1 LCAGAGRGILYALA
15 NLPDKTHKKI
25 ALLVDTRLVWG
36 RDVYSGVA
44 RYAREHAHWS
54 ILHQAGSPDRPPYWL
69 GEERFD
75 GLIGRLKTDEVV
87 EKVEALSCPVVN
99 LYTALAGHPYPVVQF
114 DDDAIGAA
122 AARHLAER
130 GYRRFGYLGGPFLWA
145 HRRLRGFER
154 ALSQTVSSFVMPEVR
169 NMVTTL
175 REVDAWLRDLPK
187 PVGIFACSDV
197 FASQGAHAALGLG
210 LSIPED
216 VGIVGV
222 DNDLALCCA
231 TETEQSSVSAD
242 PSRLGER
249 AAQTLDDL
257 IRGKAPAAHVLMLEP
272 GPVITRR
279 STDAIAA
286 TSDPYVVRALR
297 FIRDRACDG
306 IDVKDV
312 GRAAALSR
320 SALQQRFR
328 RLLGRSI
335 HAEIAR
341 VRVERAKRLLA
352 DTDLPI
358 ARIADQVGI
367 SPQRYLNAV
376 FKAHVGSTPARYRA
390 GARAP

>member
-1 LCAGAGRGILYALA
+1 VA
-15 NLPDKTHKKI
+15 NVPDTTHKKI

-44 RYAREHAHWS
+44 RYAREHARWS
-54 ILHQAGSPDRPPYWL
+54 ILHQPGSPDRPPHWL

-75 GLIGRLKTDEVV
+75 GLIGRVKTNEVV
-87 EKVEALSCPVVN
+87 EKVAALGCPVVN

-122 AARHLAER
+122 AARHLTER
-130 GYRRFGYLGGPFLWA
+130 GYRHFGFLGGPFLWA
-145 HRRLRGFER
+145 QRRLRGFER
-154 ALSQTVSSFVMPEVR
+154 ALSQTVTSFVVPEVR

-175 REVDAWLRDLPK
+175 REVDAWLGALPK
-187 PVGIFACSDV
+187 PAGIFACSDV

-216 VGIVGV
+216 VGILGV
-222 DNDLALCCA
+222 DNDRTLCCA
-231 TETEQSSVSAD
+231 TETELSSVSAD
-242 PSRLGER
+242 PSLLGYR
-249 AAQTLDDL
+249 AAKTLDDRM
-257 IRGKAPAAHVLMLEP
+257 RGEAPAAHVLMLEP

-279 STDAIAA
+279 STDVIAA
-286 TSDPYVVRALR
+286 TGDPYLAKALG

-306 IDVKDV
+306 IDVDDV
-312 GRAAALSR
+312 ARAAALSR

-328 RLLGRSI
+328 RLLKRSI

-341 VRVERAKRLLA
+341 VRVERAKRLLS

-390 GARAP
+390 VARSGAGA